1 MAKVV
6 AIASGKGGVGK
17 TTVTLNLGVGLG
29 QLGKRV
35 LVIDGDLAMGNAAT
49 LMGLPQL
56 PATLHE
62 VLSGEKRAGEAL
74 YRVNGIS
81 FLPSGPTLEGFL
93 KSSPRRLESLVRE
106 LSSGYDFVL
115 LDTPPGVSR
124 YSLAPLAA
132 AGEVLFVLTPDPL
145 ALESTLKTRMVAEAL
160 EVRMGGVVLNRFPR
174 SSFLGFRRP
183 KVLGR
188 GEIEQRLGLRV
199 LASIPEDPAVAECA
213 MLRKMVVLRKPKS
226 PAAKALRGL
235 AAMLA
240 GGSAGGVP

>member
-17 TTVTLNLGVGLG
+17 TTTTLNLGVALG

-62 VLSGEKRAGEAL
+62 VLSGEKRVGEAI

-81 FLPSGPTLEGFL
+81 FLPSGPTLDGFL
-93 KSSPRRLESLVRE
+93 RSSPRKLESLVKE
-106 LSSGYDFVL
+106 LSPRYDFIL

-132 AGEVLFVLTPDPL
+132 AGEVLFILTPDSL
-145 ALESTLKTRMVAEAL
+145 ALESTLKTQMVAEAL
-160 EVRMGGVVLNRFPR
+160 EVKMGGAVLNRLPR
-174 SSFLGFRRP
+174 PSFLGLFRKP
-183 KVLGR
+183 KVLGVD
-188 GEIEQRLGLRV
+188 EIERKLGLRV
-199 LASIPEDPAVAECA
+199 LASIPEDQAVAECV
-213 MLRKMVVLRKPKS
+213 MMRKMLVLRKPKS
-226 PAAKALRGL
+226 PAAKAIRKL
-235 AAMLA
+235 AVTLA
-240 GGSAGGVP
+240 GGS

>member
-17 TTVTLNLGVGLG
+17 TTTTLNLGVSLG

-56 PATLHE
+56 PATLHD
-62 VLSGEKRAGEAL
+62 VLSGEKRVTEAI

-93 KSSPRRLESLVRE
+93 KSSPRKLEGLVKE
-106 LSSGYDFVL
+106 LSPKYDFIL

-132 AGEVLFVLTPDPL
+132 ADEVLFILTPDPL
-145 ALESTLKTRMVAEAL
+145 ALESTFKTQLVAEAL
-160 EVRMGGVVLNRFPR
+160 EVKGRGVVLNRMPK
-174 SSFLGFRRP
+174 SSFLGFFRKP
-183 KVLGR
+183 KVLGV
-188 GEIEQRLGLRV
+188 GEIERRLGLKV
-199 LASIPEDPAVAECA
+199 LISIPEDPAVTECVMMRR
-213 MLRKMVVLRKPKS
+213 MLVLRKPKS
-226 PAAKALRGL
+226 PAAKAIRKL
-235 AAMLA
+235 ATMLT
-240 GGSAGGVP
+240 GGA